1 MPGQR
6 DGLILGVDP
15 GLAGTGFALFAEPNL
30 VLACSTV
37 VTIPGRDGARLL
49 TITNHLRALLADNPP
64 AEASIEELF
73 MGRNSVIAHLSG
85 VVRRAGSDFVVLDV
99 GGVGYLV
106 TVATQ
111 TRQQLPPPGG
121 DVELHIHTHVRED
134 QLNLYGFASVE
145 ELELF
150 EMLIQ
155 VDGVGPK
162 AGLNIL
168 SAASLEVLKRAI
180 MSEDAAPIRR
190 ASGVGARTAA
200 KVIIELKP
208 RLDAVA
214 TLDAVPRAAAI
225 AGDGAVPKAVESA
238 LRNLGFSS
246 QEARTG
252 IESVDWKA
260 SPDTQ
265 QALAAAL
272 KALGRK

>member
-1 MPGQR
+1 VPR
-6 DGLILGVDP
+6 TKP
-15 GLAGTGFALFAEPNL
+15 ALHE
-30 VLACSTV
+30 
-37 VTIPGRDGARLL
+37 
-49 TITNHLRALLADNPP
+49 
-64 AEASIEELF
+64 
-73 MGRNSVIAHLSG
+73 GRNKVIAHLSG
-85 VVRRAGSDFVVLDV
+85 VVRRAGADFVVVDA
-99 GGVGYLV
+99 GGVGYMV

-111 TRQQLPPPGG
+111 TRQSLPPPGG
-121 DVELHIHTHVRED
+121 EVELHIHTHVRED
-134 QLNLYGFASVE
+134 QLALYGFASVE

-162 AGLNIL
+162 VGLNIL

-190 ASGVGARTAA
+190 ASGVGQRTAA

-214 TLDAVPRAAAI
+214 ALEAVPRAAAV

-238 LRNLGFSS
+238 LRNLGYSP

-252 IESVDWKA
+252 IESVDWKR
-260 SPDTQ
+260 SPSTQ
-265 QALAAAL
+265 EALATAL